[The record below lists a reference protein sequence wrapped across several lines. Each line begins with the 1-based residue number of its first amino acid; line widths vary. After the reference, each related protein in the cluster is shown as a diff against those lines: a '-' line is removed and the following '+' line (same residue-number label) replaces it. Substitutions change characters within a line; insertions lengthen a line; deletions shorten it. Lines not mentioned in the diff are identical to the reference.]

1 MINPD
6 PNYDLVD
13 STTING
19 TVVRAGDYVW
29 CSAGGGDQLCEIK
42 AIYSDDLLHLEY
54 RAPEFNR
61 TTVMSNEFHKK
72 NDGVLMVSANGRSRF
87 LTWRER
93 VIYFIY
99 DQLVRRFQ
107 WLIS

>member
-1 MINPD
+1 
-6 PNYDLVD
+6 
-13 STTING
+13 
-19 TVVRAGDYVW
+19 
-29 CSAGGGDQLCEIK
+29 
-42 AIYSDDLLHLEY
+42 
-54 RAPEFNR
+54 
-61 TTVMSNEFHKK
+61 MSNEFHKK
-72 NDGVLMVSANGRSRF
+72 NDGVLMVSANGQSRF

>member
-6 PNYDLVD
+6 PDYDLVD

-61 TTVMSNEFHKK
+61 TTVMHTDECWI
-72 NDGVLMVSANGRSRF
+72 DGPV
-87 LTWRER
+87 E
-93 VIYFIY
+93 
-99 DQLVRRFQ
+99 
-107 WLIS
+107 

>member
-1 MINPD
+1 M
-6 PNYDLVD
+6 
-13 STTING
+13 
-19 TVVRAGDYVW
+19 
-29 CSAGGGDQLCEIK
+29 K
-42 AIYSDDLLHLEY
+42 DDMNKSL
-54 RAPEFNR
+54 
-61 TTVMSNEFHKK
+61 NEFHKK
-72 NDGVLMVSANGRSRF
+72 NDGVLMVSANGQSRF